1 MSDSLTSCS
10 WRRSIVSAEAAW
22 RRGRAALDGPRGA
35 RRDQTY
41 ESGGREAL
49 LAAIILGPNPEGRYT
64 LQKASLRLARRGA
77 TLSAETTRAI
87 HSCTMG
93 TTMDTQCL
101 QRPRGAGNYP
111 TSLFGGV
118 AQLARARVS

>member
-1 MSDSLTSCS
+1 
-10 WRRSIVSAEAAW
+10 
-22 RRGRAALDGPRGA
+22 AALDGPGGA